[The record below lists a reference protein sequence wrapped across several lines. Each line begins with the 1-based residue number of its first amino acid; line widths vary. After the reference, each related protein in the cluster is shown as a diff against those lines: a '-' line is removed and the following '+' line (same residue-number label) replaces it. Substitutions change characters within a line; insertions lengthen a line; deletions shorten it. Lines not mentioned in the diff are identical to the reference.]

1 MQINHFQY
9 DFLCSLKIFKYEKHE
24 VVINARYYCYL
35 RIIKYASSTLL
46 VLVKQFPHL
55 TIYFLVLL
63 QLLLHFINNPV
74 VLKIVLVS
82 ALLKDV
88 LRIAAYYGL

>member
-1 MQINHFQY
+1 MQNKPFQY

-35 RIIKYASSTLL
+35 RIVKYASSTFAGVGKTVSSFNYLL
-46 VLVKQFPHL
+46 L
-55 TIYFLVLL
+55 ILL

-74 VLKIVLVS
+74 VLKIILVS